1 MTTTGEHLVT
11 LSELLTV
18 ETAMTHFVA
27 IDTSGGGEPGGAI
40 VVDVGTLTL
49 EPEVDLDL
57 GVDDDLLLGSDDDLG
72 LGEDDELT
80 VEGDGD
86 LEVDCE

>member
-27 IDTSGGGEPGGAI
+27 IETGGGGPGGTI
-40 VVDVGTLTL
+40 VADVGTLTL
-49 EPEVDLDL
+49 EPEADLDL
-57 GVDDDLLLGSDDDLG
+57 GVDDDLLLDADVDLEIDG
-72 LGEDDELT
+72 DGELT
-80 VEGDGD
+80 VDADGD

>member
-1 MTTTGEHLVT
+1 MTTTGERLVT

-27 IDTSGGGEPGGAI
+27 IETGGGGPGGTI

-57 GVDDDLLLGSDDDLG
+57 GVDEDLLLGSDGDLEMDG
-72 LGEDDELT
+72 DDELI
-80 VEGDGD
+80 VEGDDD

>member
-18 ETAMTHFVA
+18 ETAMVHYLA
-27 IDTSGGGEPGGAI
+27 IETGGGGPGGTI

-57 GVDDDLLLGSDDDLG
+57 GVDDDLLLSPDGDLEMDG
-72 LGEDDELT
+72 DEELT
-80 VEGDGD
+80 VEADGD